1 MLDGDLDPN
10 RQRRPMINSV
20 RNRTLGKTAAATL
33 TSEVTRHPEP
43 KRVLVFGID
52 PQVVDRILDH
62 LMPTDRLVVT
72 SPRTD
77 WNDLL
82 RRRLTS
88 ERSLARLVGRVQ
100 VLDEDIPAEIESY
113 DHVVI
118 AEPVAGDGADTDK
131 MIEQARE
138 KLVPGGVLSLAT
150 RLGPP
155 LPGGAVTE
163 IGRLAQ
169 ASAVRSE
176 TVFANFPP
184 LRVHHLRFGQPP
196 AALAGRIAPAY
207 TPTRVP
213 VTRDMRLDVDGVVA
227 VAAVA
232 GVVLL
237 TKRLFRRPF
246 WLIPAA
252 AAIPVAAFFRDPRRL
267 VPDETA
273 EADAIVSSA
282 DGVVL
287 SVDEIS
293 DDRFGTSET
302 SWLRIA
308 VFLSVLDVHVN
319 RSPVAGRIT
328 AVIDE
333 PGGYADARHPNAEHN
348 NSKYTVLETVHG
360 PVVVAQRSGLIARR
374 IVQRSRPGA
383 LLARGEKFGL
393 IRFGSRTDIYL
404 PASAAHAT
412 VSEGDRVT
420 GAESIIARWR

>member
-1 MLDGDLDPN
+1 MLV
-10 RQRRPMINSV
+10 I
-20 RNRTLGKTAAATL
+20 
-33 TSEVTRHPEP
+33 
-43 KRVLVFGID
+43 GID
-52 PQVVDRILDH
+52 PRVVDRVLDH

-77 WNDLL
+77 RNDRL

-88 ERSLARLVGRVQ
+88 ERSLARLAGRVQ
-100 VLDEDIPAEIESY
+100 VLDEDVPAEIESY

-118 AEPVAGDGADTDK
+118 AEPISGDGAGTDK
-131 MIEQARE
+131 VIEQARE

-150 RLGPP
+150 PLGPP
-155 LPGGAVTE
+155 TPGGAGTE

-169 ASAVRSE
+169 ACAVRSE
-176 TVFANFPP
+176 TVFAAFPP
-184 LRVHHLRFGQPP
+184 LRVHHLRLGQPP
-196 AALAGRIAPAY
+196 VALASRIAPAY

-213 VTRDMRLDVDGVVA
+213 VTRDMRIDVDGVVA
-227 VAAVA
+227 VAAMA
-232 GVVLL
+232 GVALL
-237 TKRLFRRPF
+237 TQRLFRRPF

-252 AAIPVAAFFRDPRRL
+252 AALPVAAFFRDPRRL
-267 VPDETA
+267 VPDEAA
-273 EADAIVSSA
+273 EANAIVSSA

-293 DDRFGTSET
+293 DDRFGTSNT

-319 RSPVAGRIT
+319 RSPVAGRIA

-348 NSKYTVLETVHG
+348 NSKYTVLDTIHG
-360 PVVVAQRSGLIARR
+360 SVVVAQRSGLIARR

-383 LLARGEKFGL
+383 LLSRGEKFGH

-404 PASAAHAT
+404 PADSAHPT
-412 VSEGDRVT
+412 VAEGDRVT
-420 GAESIIARWR
+420 GAETIIARWI